1 MSYIPITLNHF
12 RAIKGWADSSDAQV
26 DLDVRTFNLEVK
38 LRNRYYTLKPR
49 FLVSNKGQMAYT
61 TQLVK
66 DVTGFIGWLPYDI
79 LRWDLS
85 QDKLLFKKFL
95 NKAELGFPATW
106 PSVADAEGN
115 FLVKQSAGSF
125 GYQISGP
132 YRNAGEVPAAK
143 DAAPK
148 NKSAGVDFAE
158 QFIVGTNLKVWF
170 WGATAF
176 YAHVHAYPTVV
187 GDGVSTAQALIESRL
202 ARTGKTLGS
211 EEGNGN
217 MLASLVFQQVKL
229 TDVLAKGR
237 EVWIDFRYGRQYAST
252 SPTAESDNDLGR
264 VNAHVKQQIDAMGV
278 RAGQES
284 LRRFKA
290 PVLYSVDGVADET
303 GKVWWLEI
311 NSNPILP
318 PDGYSL
324 VFFSLFGADKK
335 PKP

>member
-12 RAIKGWADSSDAQV
+12 RAIKAWADSSDAQV
-26 DLDVRTFNLEVK
+26 DLDIRTFNLEVK

-49 FLVSNKGQMAYT
+49 FLVSNKGQMAYA

-95 NKAELGFPATW
+95 TKAELGFPATW
-106 PSVADAEGN
+106 PSASEAHGN
-115 FLVKQSAGSF
+115 FLVKQSGGSF

-132 YRNAGEVPAAK
+132 YRSAGEMPAAK
-143 DAAPK
+143 DAAPEG
-148 NKSAGVDFAE
+148 KSAGVDFAE

-170 WGATAF
+170 WGASAF
-176 YAHVHAYPTVV
+176 YAHVHAYPTVI
-187 GDGVSTAQALIESRL
+187 GDGESSAQALIESRL
-202 ARTGKTLGS
+202 ARTGKTWGA
-211 EEGNGN
+211 EEGGGN
-217 MLASLVFQQVKL
+217 MLSSLAFQQVKPA
-229 TDVLAKGR
+229 DILAKGR

-264 VNAHVKQQIDAMGV
+264 VNAHVRQQIDAIGV
-278 RAGQES
+278 KAGQES

-290 PVLYSVDGVADET
+290 PVLYSIDGVVDEE

-318 PDGYSL
+318 PDGYPL
-324 VFFSLFGADKK
+324 VFFSLFGAGKK
-335 PKP
+335 P

>member
-1 MSYIPITLNHF
+1 MSYIPVTLNHF
-12 RAIKGWADSSDAQV
+12 RAVKSWADNSDAQV

-49 FLVSNKGQMAYT
+49 FLVNSNGHMAYT
-61 TQLVK
+61 TQLAK
-66 DVTGFIGWLPYDI
+66 NVTGFIGWLPYDI
-79 LRWDLS
+79 LQWDIS

-95 NKAELGFPATW
+95 KMTELGFPATW
-106 PSVADAEGN
+106 PSISDAEGS

-132 YRNAGEVPAAK
+132 YRNGSEVPAVK
-143 DAAPK
+143 DGIPVNK
-148 NKSAGVDFAE
+148 NAGIDFAE

-176 YAHVHAYPTVV
+176 YAHVHAYPTVI
-187 GDGVSTAQALIESRL
+187 GDGVSTAQALIESCL
-202 ARTGKTLGS
+202 ARTGKSLGS

-217 MLASLVFQQVKL
+217 VLSSLTFQQIKL
-229 TDVLAKGR
+229 ADVLAEGR

-252 SPTAESDNDLGR
+252 SPTAESDNDLGQI
-264 VNAHVKQQIDAMGV
+264 NAHVRQQIDAMGV
-278 RAGQES
+278 KAGQES

-290 PVLYSVDGVADET
+290 PVLYSVDGVVDDA

-318 PDGYSL
+318 PDGYPL
-324 VFFSLFGADKK
+324 VFFSLFGAGKRLLV
-335 PKP
+335 